1 MQCLCVCV
9 WVRFLFLSTVLIQ
22 VGFFLFVVVA
32 LCSFSTTNKLPFQL
46 PEVDAKGRGTGTIVA
61 WGHWKIRP
69 DLAAPPTHTHTRKS
83 REREANNGT
92 DGHTKRCTTR
102 RNVVNY
108 VACICFV
115 IFSLPLPPPLHHYM
129 KGRKVEGGRRD
140 DGHTVATDRIRSP
153 CRATQFFY
161 RAILFPRL
169 AAQVKILNS
178 FIYFLL
184 VLFFASS
191 LLCFPNSPSPFLC
204 LMHQPQ
210 RGYDRVISPVLPL
223 SGCSFPSMDFGRVF
237 CPSLHYF
244 QTKMRSLCVCMC
256 FCCLR

>member
-1 MQCLCVCV
+1 MAPMDTHKTPHDTPQCCKLCCV
-9 WVRFLFLSTVLIQ
+9 HLFCYFLFTATPISPSLHEGQ
-22 VGFFLFVVVA
+22 
-32 LCSFSTTNKLPFQL
+32 
-46 PEVDAKGRGTGTIVA
+46 KGG
-61 WGHWKIRP
+61 
-69 DLAAPPTHTHTRKS
+69 
-83 REREANNGT
+83 
-92 DGHTKRCTTR
+92 
-102 RNVVNY
+102 
-108 VACICFV
+108 
-115 IFSLPLPPPLHHYM
+115 
-129 KGRKVEGGRRD
+129 EGERRD

-191 LLCFPNSPSPFLC
+191 RLCFPTSPSPFLC

-237 CPSLHYF
+237 CSSLHYF

-256 FCCLR
+256 FCCLRQGIINDKHHRAGPYVWRISDVVFFATHETRIATQLRCTAH